1 MKKSPQED
9 QHDMRREF
17 VRSGCVATV
26 WVVFYILIATHAL
39 SGPSRSPTSPTS
51 AEVVAPNLRE
61 VIAEVSRAQNAA
73 ALGSS
78 NALGK

>member
-1 MKKSPQED
+1 MKKSPRED

-39 SGPSRSPTSPTS
+39 SGPSRSPTS

-73 ALGSS
+73 ASDSS